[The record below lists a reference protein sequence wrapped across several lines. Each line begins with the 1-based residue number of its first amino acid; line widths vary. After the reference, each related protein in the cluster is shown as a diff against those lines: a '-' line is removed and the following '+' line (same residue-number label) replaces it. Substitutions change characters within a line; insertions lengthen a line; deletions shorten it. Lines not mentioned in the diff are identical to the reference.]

1 MIDENNLI
9 PQEPKGKEEKKQSQT
24 VESSSISTTK
34 SCLVQNLNCIPDF
47 DQNFISVN
55 CMTRPPFSFIHNI
68 VKLFVEK
75 LNFAH
80 GLYESSELER
90 DHQSLSRQEKIR
102 FLFKVFACVSIITK
116 ERIDMFVSPAKVLS
130 GQDVHLTHFFLQ
142 NLSKAAMVPSEI
154 SRKHA
159 EKIIE
164 TGVNQIYK
172 RSVKTRNILIMI
184 QARIR
189 GYLTRLRL
197 MQKEAQL
204 PKGKLGIEPIP
215 TSTKACLD
223 KEQNDTTL
231 SNVNSSH
238 STIASKISNKEDS
251 VTTILEVKDSSKIT
265 KSLNSPYHCTR
276 SKSKVKTSTNKA
288 VPQTKFLK
296 KVKIVNGMKV
306 IDVIEVEQ
314 KVESEENDKIKSRE
328 EEVSDMLSQLR
339 MRLKKL
345 QKRESKLELKIE
357 ATRLK
362 EEQIDVCESRLSRLA
377 NSLRKKEEKLKQ
389 DKIKQIMEIDKM
401 RLEVSEMSL
410 KYTTDVEKP
419 KDNTNDDNEL
429 KYEELWKRACS
440 NPTITDLRLKLEAK
454 EKALERRQ
462 DKVIK
467 LEKAFKRRL
476 SEVEDERKKVE
487 DQKKAF
493 YESTK
498 KATRQKKPSNIPKK
512 IIVTNSSKNHMTKD
526 IMISDEKESARRQA
540 LHGITAVEPTLL
552 RRLAEISEAR
562 GKRKNENNSNHNMG
576 EKWSTVN
583 LSTAN
588 NIGSNTLSM
597 QKTSDQCSCETPPS
611 TRTRS
616 EVYCISRNNNR
627 DVADDVLPRSL
638 ARYSSHYGKIQK
650 RATV

>member
-9 PQEPKGKEEKKQSQT
+9 PQEPKAKDEKKQSQT
-24 VESSSISTTK
+24 VESSSISKTK

-116 ERIDMFVSPAKVLS
+116 ERIDIFVSPAKVLS
-130 GQDVHLTHFFLQ
+130 GQDVHWTHFFLQ
-142 NLSKAAMVPSEI
+142 NLSKAAMVPPEI

-159 EKIIE
+159 EKITE

-223 KEQNDTTL
+223 KERHDTTL
-231 SNVNSSH
+231 SNINSSD
-238 STIASKISNKEDS
+238 STIPPKISNKEDS
-251 VTTILEVKDSSKIT
+251 VTTISEVKDSSKIT
-265 KSLNSPYHCTR
+265 KSLNTPYHCTR
-276 SKSKVKTSTNKA
+276 SKSKVKTSANKA

-296 KVKIVNGMKV
+296 KVKIVNGVKV

-328 EEVSDMLSQLR
+328 EEVNDMLSQLR
-339 MRLKKL
+339 IRLKRL

-410 KYTTDVEKP
+410 KYTTDVKKP

-467 LEKAFKRRL
+467 LGKAFKRRL

-493 YESTK
+493 YE
-498 KATRQKKPSNIPKK
+498 ATRQKNPSNMPKK

-540 LHGITAVEPTLL
+540 LHGITTVEPTLL

-576 EKWSTVN
+576 EKRSTVN
-583 LSTAN
+583 PSTAN

-597 QKTSDQCSCETPPS
+597 QKTSVQCSCETPPS

-650 RATV
+650 RDTV